1 MQDAA
6 LEVESN
12 IVASQKL
19 KGKVDRK
26 KQSVDAPS
34 SSDTKMEKMAK
45 MLDSLTSE
53 MSKLRVQG
61 NQPMKGKEPNNF
73 NKQVHILQ
81 RDRDAAEDQRIR
93 APFQNAVLH
102 EEQDLSQ
109 GEGEEYDDINCVE
122 DQVDSSF
129 LTQCDYEEAL
139 MSEQINQASFEESL
153 YQADDQG
160 GYNLRSKPTA
170 AKSAIAAPAKKSAA
184 PAKQIAAPAKKSA
197 APAKQIAA
205 PAKQQ
210 QKKLSLK
217 LLIKSYSK
225 LHWMR

>member
-61 NQPMKGKEPNNF
+61 NQPMKGKEPNNLNPKNPNASPYRRN

-184 PAKQIAAPAKKSA
+184 PAKQIAAPAK
-197 APAKQIAA
+197 
-205 PAKQQ
+205 QQ